1 MSRTLSLSC
10 DDCRQTLWVGQH
22 SNSVGWY
29 LYLGDQ
35 ARRDK
40 LDAFVNAHMGHSVKF
55 EDSDAVS
62 LDFEDL
68 TDYGKEGT

>member
-1 MSRTLSLSC
+1 M
-10 DDCRQTLWVGQH
+10 
-22 SNSVGWY
+22 
-29 LYLGDQ
+29 YLGDQ